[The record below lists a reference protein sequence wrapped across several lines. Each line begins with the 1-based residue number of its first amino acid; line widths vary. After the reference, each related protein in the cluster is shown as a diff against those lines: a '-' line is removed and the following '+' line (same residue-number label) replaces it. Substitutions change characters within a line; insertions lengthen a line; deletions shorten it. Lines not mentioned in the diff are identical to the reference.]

1 MKKTNLKI
9 FKETKLNLIKEQLIN
24 NLGNKIIYSN
34 NLDIWFYYEFYAQ
47 HVWNPIPKD
56 RLMGIIQDKYILP
69 NSSYTEQVQIRSV
82 GNYSLAKELEKE
94 LRLKFNGFKE
104 NNDLF
109 IGNNKLYSF
118 KNNSVMNI
126 PQNVKELNI
135 INYLPYNLEYMN
147 K

>member
-1 MKKTNLKI
+1 MTNTNLKI

-24 NLGNKIIYSN
+24 SLGDKIIYSN
-34 NLDIWFYYEFYAQ
+34 NLNIWFYYEYYASY
-47 HVWNPIPKD
+47 VWSPIPKD
-56 RLMGIIQDKYILP
+56 RLIGIIQDKYILP

-82 GNYSLAKELEKE
+82 SNYSLAKELEKE

-118 KNNSVMNI
+118 QNNSVMDI
-126 PQNVKELNI
+126 PQNVKDLNI